1 MSIIRPRRARSVRA
15 RTTRVGCSRCRSTSP
30 RSFEDPFRPL
40 LLPSA
45 RCGSPPNR
53 CSWGLEDHEPSMR
66 TRSNRTRTRIRPGLS
81 RFDPPL
87 RKGRD
92 PGLGSL
98 GKGERDRRSRNVA
111 RLAMAKRA
119 LLLALATAKG
129 TNGGLE
135 RVKTNPGRLE
145 RHLEKDRANA
155 RVVAKGT
162 SLSWEKGEGVAMDGT
177 LLHRRMSSEAEE
189 RWMEW
194 KSNQTD
200 PSVPFQRKPSM
211 WSAFPHA
218 LRNSS
223 QPRFGQ
229 SIQAKGWDQE
239 LEASADDGCGF
250 CCSRNLSPTYD
261 PVVDASERRSDD
273 ASGSSSVVV
282 LHTLGNSAQLFIAV
296 VCCFLYLLA
305 T

>member
-1 MSIIRPRRARSVRA
+1 M
-15 RTTRVGCSRCRSTSP
+15 
-30 RSFEDPFRPL
+30 
-40 LLPSA
+40 
-45 RCGSPPNR
+45 
-53 CSWGLEDHEPSMR
+53 
-66 TRSNRTRTRIRPGLS
+66 
-81 RFDPPL
+81 
-87 RKGRD
+87 
-92 PGLGSL
+92 
-98 GKGERDRRSRNVA
+98 

-145 RHLEKDRANA
+145 RYLEKDRANA
-155 RVVAKGT
+155 RVVAKET

-177 LLHRRMSSEAEE
+177 LLRRRMSSEAEE

-200 PSVPFQRKPSM
+200 PSAPFQTMPSM
-211 WSAFPHA
+211 WSAFSHA